1 MVQSHSIPIYF
12 NFSVSNL
19 NHIVSIG
26 LLEEII
32 CLSPFIYVHIVS
44 NFREI
49 MERFLRV
56 WIDFRFWL
64 LANMFQN
71 LLHLGKKWTVITYCI
86 SKLFP
91 IFFQDLE
98 IDLWKV
104 IFLKIC
110 HIDIS
115 YMFMLWVNKS
125 PNGLYF

>member
-1 MVQSHSIPIYF
+1 MVQSHLIPVYF

-26 LLEEII
+26 LLEEIA
-32 CLSPFIYVHIVS
+32 CQSPFIYVYMVS

-49 MERFLRV
+49 IE
-56 WIDFRFWL
+56 L
-64 LANMFQN
+64 LEYELTLDSDCLQTCSKTYYIW
-71 LLHLGKKWTVITYCI
+71 KKWTVITYCI

-98 IDLWKV
+98 IDFWKV

-110 HIDIS
+110 LTDIS
-115 YMFMLWVNKS
+115 KCS
-125 PNGLYF
+125 